1 MWSADNMDKR
11 ILLGAIPIVAVLTL
25 TACSK
30 APEKVEAKEPA
41 VKETALPA
49 EPVAARSAFFEM
61 YKPAR
66 AWASDLFPLSLTS
79 GEIPGIK
86 NEHGKAAQWTAVFV
100 SPSRREART
109 LVYSVAD
116 HGATIHKGV
125 FIGGAQPWS
134 GPTPKSKPF
143 QVTEFITN
151 SDQAYEVAMTKAGP
165 WVQKHPDKKL
175 TLFLANA
182 SKHPGP
188 LWYLLWG
195 DTKSGYMAHVN
206 ATTGTLEAM
215 K

>member
-1 MWSADNMDKR
+1 MYKR
-11 ILLGAIPIVAVLTL
+11 ILIAAIPILAALVL

-30 APEKVEAKEPA
+30 GPEKAEAKEPV
-41 VKETALPA
+41 VKEVSRPP

-66 AWASDLFPLSLTS
+66 AWAPDLFPLSLTS

-86 NEHGKAAQWTAVFV
+86 NEGGKAAQWTAVFV
-100 SPSRREART
+100 SPSRRQART

-116 HGATIHKGV
+116 HGASIHKGV
-125 FIGGAQPWS
+125 FIGGAEPWS

-143 QVTEFITN
+143 QVTEFMIN
-151 SDQAYEVAMTKAGP
+151 SDQAYEAAMAKAGP
-165 WVQKHPDKKL
+165 WVKKHPDKKL

-195 DTKSGYMAHVN
+195 DTKSGYMTHVN
-206 ATTGTLEAM
+206 ATTGTLVSIM
-215 K
+215 

>member
-1 MWSADNMDKR
+1 MNKQ
-11 ILLGAIPIVAVLTL
+11 ILIAAIPIGAALVIS
-25 TACSK
+25 ACSK
-30 APEKVEAKEPA
+30 TPEKAEAKEPVLTEA
-41 VKETALPA
+41 SRPP

-86 NEHGKAAQWTAVFV
+86 NERGKAAQWTAVFV
-100 SPSRREART
+100 SPTRREART

-116 HGATIHKGV
+116 HGVSIHKGV
-125 FIGGAQPWS
+125 FIGGSEPWS

-151 SDQAYEVAMTKAGP
+151 SDEAYAVAITKAGP
-165 WVQKHPDKKL
+165 WVKKHPDKKL

-182 SKHPGP
+182 STHPGP

-206 ATTGTLEAM
+206 ATTGTLVSI

>member
-1 MWSADNMDKR
+1 MNKK
-11 ILLGAIPIVAVLTL
+11 ILIAVTPIVAALMF

-30 APEKVEAKEPA
+30 APEKAEAKEP
-41 VKETALPA
+41 VIKEASRPP

-116 HGATIHKGV
+116 HGASIHKGV
-125 FIGGAQPWS
+125 FVGGAEPWS
-134 GPTPKSKPF
+134 GSTPKSKPF

-151 SDQAYEVAMTKAGP
+151 SDQAYEVAMTKAEP
-165 WVQKHPDKKL
+165 WVKKHPDKKL

-206 ATTGTLEAM
+206 ATTGTLVSI

>member
-1 MWSADNMDKR
+1 MHKK
-11 ILLGAIPIVAVLTL
+11 ILIAATSIVAALVV

-30 APEKVEAKEPA
+30 APDKVEAKEPIIKEA
-41 VKETALPA
+41 VRPP

-100 SPSRREART
+100 SPGRREART

-116 HGATIHKGV
+116 HGTSIHKGV
-125 FIGGAQPWS
+125 FIGGAEPWS

-151 SDQAYEVAMTKAGP
+151 SDQAYEVAMTKAEL
-165 WVQKHPDKKL
+165 WVKKHPDKKL

-206 ATTGTLEAM
+206 ATTGTLVSI

>member
-1 MWSADNMDKR
+1 MHNH
-11 ILLGAIPIVAVLTL
+11 ILKAGTAVLAAL
-25 TACSK
+25 MLNSCSD
-30 APEKVEAKEPA
+30 APKQGEAKKPVTKEASAPPA
-41 VKETALPA
+41 
-49 EPVAARSAFFEM
+49 PVAARSAFFEM

-66 AWASDLFPLSLTS
+66 AWASDLFPLSLAS

-86 NEHGKAAQWTAVFV
+86 NENGKAAQWTAVFV

-125 FIGGAQPWS
+125 FMGGSQPWS

-143 QVTEFITN
+143 QVTEFVTN
-151 SDQAYEVAMTKAGP
+151 SDEAYNVAIQKAGP
-165 WVQKHPDKKL
+165 WLKKHPDKKL
-175 TLFLANA
+175 TLFLASA
-182 SKHPGP
+182 SKYPGP

-195 DTKSGYMAHVN
+195 DTKSGYMAHIN
-206 ATTGTLEAM
+206 ATTGAPVVI